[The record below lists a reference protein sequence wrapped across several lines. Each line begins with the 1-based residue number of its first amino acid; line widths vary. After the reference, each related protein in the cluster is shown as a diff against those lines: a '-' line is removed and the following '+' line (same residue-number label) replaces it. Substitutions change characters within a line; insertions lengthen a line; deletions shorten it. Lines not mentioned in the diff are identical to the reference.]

1 MAACVSWGTRLSHWV
16 LLKIFQPFVP
26 EGRAARKLRRAE
38 EAQPVPCRRVQPHAG
53 TAARLRARTP
63 TPLCYIYW
71 PSIKSLCAPLPRGSC
86 KVSLKGSEA
95 ELREAGQVGISS
107 PRAGPRM
114 LQPPGASAVGAR
126 AAVLHVSVIQLG
138 KFVFGCRA
146 DRSSE
151 SRTVAGC

>member
-1 MAACVSWGTRLSHWV
+1 
-16 LLKIFQPFVP
+16 
-26 EGRAARKLRRAE
+26 
-38 EAQPVPCRRVQPHAG
+38 
-53 TAARLRARTP
+53 
-63 TPLCYIYW
+63 
-71 PSIKSLCAPLPRGSC
+71 
-86 KVSLKGSEA
+86 
-95 ELREAGQVGISS
+95 
-107 PRAGPRM
+107 M

>member
-1 MAACVSWGTRLSHWV
+1 M
-16 LLKIFQPFVP
+16 
-26 EGRAARKLRRAE
+26 
-38 EAQPVPCRRVQPHAG
+38 
-53 TAARLRARTP
+53 
-63 TPLCYIYW
+63 
-71 PSIKSLCAPLPRGSC
+71 
-86 KVSLKGSEA
+86 SLKGSEA

-107 PRAGPRM
+107 PGAGPRM

-138 KFVFGCRA
+138 KFVFGGRA